1 MSEIA
6 GIGIK
11 EQSLV
16 CEQMR
21 FSVSRAN
28 LLNTLS
34 KVSGVVE
41 RRNAIDVLACINIK
55 AQYGSIKLK
64 ATDLDISVFASLVA
78 DVLTEGEVK
87 ISAHTLHDIVKKLPT
102 DLDVHFE
109 MNSQGKLLISCGNA
123 NFSLPNVVSNNFPV
137 LEEDDHQYDFTL
149 LSADLVDLL
158 TKTKFAVSL
167 DDTRYNLNG
176 IYLHTDEQ
184 FLYCVATDGHRLSCI
199 KRPKLEDINGEF
211 GVIIPRKTI
220 MELLKVLG
228 DCNEVNIKLS
238 DRKIKFTCGEYIL
251 ISKLIDGTFPD
262 YKAVIPMSAVI
273 STLEDKLMIVESSK
287 LASVIDRVSVVVSD
301 KIKSIKFSL
310 QKNLLTLHS
319 NSQECSDAT
328 ESIEVDYN
336 GTPME
341 IGFNSRYLLDA
352 LSCIKNK
359 CKFSLSDGNSAT
371 IITDEDD
378 SSALYIVM
386 PMRT

>member
-1 MSEIA
+1 MSEIVDERQA
-6 GIGIK
+6 VVADKKQAI
-11 EQSLV
+11 

-21 FSVSRAN
+21 FSVGRPS

-34 KVSGVVE
+34 RVSGVVE

-55 AQYGSIKLK
+55 AQHGSIKLK
-64 ATDLDISVFASLVA
+64 ATDLDISIFASLAANVSA
-78 DVLTEGEVK
+78 EGEVK

-109 MNSQGKLLISCGNA
+109 MNNQGKLLISCGNA

-137 LEEDDHQYDFTL
+137 LEEGDHQYDFTL

-184 FLYCVATDGHRLSCI
+184 FLYCVATDGHRLSRI
-199 KRPKLEDINGEF
+199 KRPKPEDISGEF

-228 DCNEVNIKLS
+228 DCNEINIKLS
-238 DRKIKFTCGEYIL
+238 DRKIKFTCGEYVL

-262 YKAVIPMSAVI
+262 YKAVIPTSQ
-273 STLEDKLMIVESSK
+273 DKQMIVESSK

-310 QKNLLTLHS
+310 QENLLTLHS

-328 ESIEVDYN
+328 ESIEVDYD
-336 GTPME
+336 GALME
-341 IGFNSRYLLDA
+341 VGFNSRYLLDA

-359 CKFSLSDGNSAT
+359 CKVSLSDGNSAT

-378 SSALYIVM
+378 PSALYIVM

>member
-1 MSEIA
+1 MSKIVD
-6 GIGIK
+6 IGIK
-11 EQSLV
+11 EQSSV

-21 FSVSRAN
+21 FSVSRAS

-34 KVSGVVE
+34 RVSGVVE

-64 ATDLDISVFASLVA
+64 ATDLDISIFASLTANVSA
-78 DVLTEGEVK
+78 EGEVK

-102 DLDVHFE
+102 DLDVNFE
-109 MNSQGKLLISCGNA
+109 MNNQGKLLISCGNA

-137 LEEDDHQYDFTL
+137 LEEGDHQYDFTL

-199 KRPKLEDINGEF
+199 KRPKSKDINGEF

-228 DCNEVNIKLS
+228 DCSEVNIKLS
-238 DRKIKFTCGEYIL
+238 DRKIKFTCGEYII

-262 YKAVIPMSAVI
+262 YKAVIPTSQ
-273 STLEDKLMIVESSK
+273 DKQMIVESSK

-310 QKNLLTLHS
+310 QENLLTLHS

-328 ESIEVDYN
+328 ESIEVDYD
-336 GTPME
+336 GALME
-341 IGFNSRYLLDA
+341 VGFNSRYLLDA

-359 CKFSLSDGNSAT
+359 CKVSLSDGNSAT

-378 SSALYIVM
+378 PSALYIVM

>member
-1 MSEIA
+1 MSEVA
-6 GIGIK
+6 GVEIK
-11 EQSLV
+11 EQNSV

-21 FSVSRAN
+21 FSVSRAS

-34 KVSGVVE
+34 RVSGVVE
-41 RRNAIDVLACINIK
+41 RRNAIDILACINIK
-55 AQYGSIKLK
+55 AQHGSIKLK
-64 ATDLDISVFASLVA
+64 ATDLDISIFASLAANVSM
-78 DVLTEGEVK
+78 EGEVK
-87 ISAHTLHDIVKKLPT
+87 ISAHTLHDIVKKLPA
-102 DLDVHFE
+102 DLDVSFE
-109 MNSQGKLLISCGNA
+109 VNNQGKLLISCGNS
-123 NFSLPNVVSNNFPV
+123 NFSLPNIVSNNFPV
-137 LEEDDHQYDFTL
+137 LEEGDHKYDFTL
-149 LSADLVDLL
+149 LSTDLIDLL

-199 KRPKLEDINGEF
+199 KRPKPGNISGEF
-211 GVIIPRKTI
+211 GVIIPRKTV
-220 MELLKVLG
+220 MELLKILG
-228 DCNEVNIKLS
+228 DCNEINIKLS

-262 YKAVIPMSAVI
+262 YKAVIPASQ
-273 STLEDKLMIVESSK
+273 DKQMTIESGK

-310 QKNLLTLHS
+310 QEKLLTLHS

-336 GTPME
+336 EIPVE

-359 CKFSLSDGNSAT
+359 CKFSLADGNSAT

-378 SSALYIVM
+378 PDALYIVM

>member
-6 GIGIK
+6 DIGIK
-11 EQSLV
+11 EQSSV

-21 FSVSRAN
+21 FSVSRAS

-34 KVSGVVE
+34 RVSGVVE
-41 RRNAIDVLACINIK
+41 RRNAIDVLSCINIK

-78 DVLTEGEVK
+78 DVSTEGEVK

-102 DLDVHFE
+102 DLDVNFE
-109 MNSQGKLLISCGNA
+109 MNNQGKLLISCGNA
-123 NFSLPNVVSNNFPV
+123 NFSLPNVVSNSFPV
-137 LEEDDHQYDFTL
+137 LEEDDHQYDFTI

-176 IYLHTDEQ
+176 IYIHTDEK
-184 FLYCVATDGHRLSCI
+184 FLYCVATDGHRLSRI
-199 KRPKLEDINGEF
+199 KRPKPENINGKF

-262 YKAVIPMSAVI
+262 YKAVIP
-273 STLEDKLMIVESSK
+273 TFQDKQMIVESSK
-287 LASVIDRVSVVVSD
+287 LSSVIDRVSVVVSD
-301 KIKSIKFSL
+301 KVKSIKFSL
-310 QKNLLTLHS
+310 QENLLTLHS

-328 ESIEVDYN
+328 ESIEVDYD
-336 GTPME
+336 GALLE
-341 IGFNSRYLLDA
+341 VGFNSRYLLDV

-378 SSALYIVM
+378 PSALYIVM

>member
-1 MSEIA
+1 
-6 GIGIK
+6 
-11 EQSLV
+11 
-16 CEQMR
+16 
-21 FSVSRAN
+21 
-28 LLNTLS
+28 
-34 KVSGVVE
+34 
-41 RRNAIDVLACINIK
+41 
-55 AQYGSIKLK
+55 
-64 ATDLDISVFASLVA
+64 
-78 DVLTEGEVK
+78 
-87 ISAHTLHDIVKKLPT
+87 
-102 DLDVHFE
+102 
-109 MNSQGKLLISCGNA
+109 
-123 NFSLPNVVSNNFPV
+123 NFPV
-137 LEEDDHQYDFTL
+137 LEEGDHKYDFTL

-199 KRPKLEDINGEF
+199 KRPKPEDINGEF
-211 GVIIPRKTI
+211 GVIIPRKTV
-220 MELLKVLG
+220 MELLKVLD
-228 DCNEVNIKLS
+228 DCNEINIKLS

-262 YKAVIPMSAVI
+262 YKTVIPASQ
-273 STLEDKLMIVESSK
+273 DKQMIVESGK

-301 KIKSIKFSL
+301 KIKSIRFSL
-310 QKNLLTLHS
+310 QEKLLTLNS

-336 GTPME
+336 EAPME
-341 IGFNSRYLLDA
+341 IGFNSRYLLDV

-359 CKFSLSDGNSAT
+359 CKFSLSDGNGAT

-378 SSALYIVM
+378 PNALYIVM

>member
-1 MSEIA
+1 MSKIVD
-6 GIGIK
+6 IGIK
-11 EQSLV
+11 EQSSV

-21 FSVSRAN
+21 FSVSRAS

-34 KVSGVVE
+34 RVSGVVE

-78 DVLTEGEVK
+78 DVSTEGEVK

-109 MNSQGKLLISCGNA
+109 MNNQGKLLISCGNA

-137 LEEDDHQYDFTL
+137 LEEGDHQYDFTL

-199 KRPKLEDINGEF
+199 KRPKPEDINGEF

-220 MELLKVLG
+220 MELLKVLC
-228 DCNEVNIKLS
+228 DCNEINIKLS

-262 YKAVIPMSAVI
+262 YKAVIPTSQ
-273 STLEDKLMIVESSK
+273 DKQMIVESSK

-310 QKNLLTLHS
+310 QENLLTLHS

-328 ESIEVDYN
+328 ESIEVDYD
-336 GTPME
+336 GALME
-341 IGFNSRYLLDA
+341 VGFNSRYLLDA

>member
-6 GIGIK
+6 GVEIK
-11 EQSLV
+11 EQALYEKM
-16 CEQMR
+16 C
-21 FSVSRAN
+21 FSVSRAS

-34 KVSGVVE
+34 RVSGVVE
-41 RRNAIDVLACINIK
+41 RRNTIDVLACINIK
-55 AQYGSIKLK
+55 AQHDSIKLK
-64 ATDLDISVFASLVA
+64 ATDLDISIFASLAA
-78 DVLTEGEVK
+78 DVSAEGEVK

-102 DLDVHFE
+102 DLDINFG
-109 MNSQGKLLISCGNA
+109 MNDQGKLLISCGNA
-123 NFSLPNVVSNNFPV
+123 NFSLPSVVSNNFPV
-137 LEEDDHQYDFTL
+137 LEEGNHKYDFTL

-184 FLYCVATDGHRLSCI
+184 FLYCAATDGHRLSCV
-199 KRPKLEDINGEF
+199 KRPKPENINGKF
-211 GVIIPRKTI
+211 GVIIPRKAV
-220 MELLKVLG
+220 MELLKVLD
-228 DCNEVNIKLS
+228 DCNEINIKLS
-238 DRKIKFTCGEYIL
+238 DRKIKFTCGKYIL

-262 YKAVIPMSAVI
+262 YKTVIPASQDRQMV
-273 STLEDKLMIVESSK
+273 VESGK

-301 KIKSIKFSL
+301 KIKFIRFSL
-310 QKNLLTLHS
+310 REKLLTLNS

-336 GTPME
+336 EAPMS
-341 IGFNSRYLLDA
+341 IGFNSRYLLDV

-371 IITDEDD
+371 IIIDEDD
-378 SSALYIVM
+378 PNALYIVM
-386 PMRT
+386 PIRT

>member
-1 MSEIA
+1 MSEVA
-6 GIGIK
+6 GVEVK
-11 EQSLV
+11 EQTV
-16 CEQMR
+16 CEQIR
-21 FSVSRAN
+21 FSVSRAS
-28 LLNTLS
+28 LLSTLS
-34 KVSGVVE
+34 RVSGVVE

-55 AQYGSIKLK
+55 AQHGSIKLK
-64 ATDLDISVFASLVA
+64 ATDLDISIFASLAANVS
-78 DVLTEGEVK
+78 TEGEVK

-102 DLDVHFE
+102 DLDVNFE
-109 MNSQGKLLISCGNA
+109 MNDQGKLLISCGNA
-123 NFSLPNVVSNNFPV
+123 NFSLPNVVSSNFPV
-137 LEEDDHQYDFTL
+137 LEEGDHQYDFTL
-149 LSADLVDLL
+149 LSADLADLL

-176 IYLHTDEQ
+176 IHLHTDEQ
-184 FLYCVATDGHRLSCI
+184 FLYCVATDGHRLSYI
-199 KRPKLEDINGEF
+199 KRPKPENINGEF
-211 GVIIPRKTI
+211 GVIIPRKTV
-220 MELLKVLG
+220 MELLKVLD

-262 YKAVIPMSAVI
+262 YKTVIPASQ
-273 STLEDKLMIVESSK
+273 DKQMIIESGK

-301 KIKSIKFSL
+301 KIKSIRFSL
-310 QKNLLTLHS
+310 QEKLLTLHS

-328 ESIEVDYN
+328 ESIEVDYDEA
-336 GTPME
+336 PVE

-371 IITDEDD
+371 IIIDEDD
-378 SSALYIVM
+378 PNALYIVM

>member
-1 MSEIA
+1 MSKIVD
-6 GIGIK
+6 IGIK
-11 EQSLV
+11 EQSSV

-21 FSVSRAN
+21 FSVSRAS

-34 KVSGVVE
+34 RVSGVVE

-55 AQYGSIKLK
+55 AQHGSIKLK
-64 ATDLDISVFASLVA
+64 ATDLDISIFASLTANVSA
-78 DVLTEGEVK
+78 EGEVK

-102 DLDVHFE
+102 NLDVNFE
-109 MNSQGKLLISCGNA
+109 MNNQGKLLISCGNA

-137 LEEDDHQYDFTL
+137 LEEGDHQYDFTL

-199 KRPKLEDINGEF
+199 KRPKPEDINGEF

-220 MELLKVLG
+220 MELLKVLC
-228 DCNEVNIKLS
+228 DCNEINIKLS

-262 YKAVIPMSAVI
+262 YKAVIPTSQ
-273 STLEDKLMIVESSK
+273 DKQMIVESSK

-310 QKNLLTLHS
+310 QENLLTLHS

-328 ESIEVDYN
+328 ESIEVDYD
-336 GTPME
+336 GALME
-341 IGFNSRYLLDA
+341 VGFNSRYLLDA

>member
-1 MSEIA
+1 MSEVA
-6 GIGIK
+6 DVEIK
-11 EQSLV
+11 EQAV
-16 CEQMR
+16 CEKMC
-21 FSVSRAN
+21 FSVSRAS
-28 LLNTLS
+28 LLNMLS
-34 KVSGVVE
+34 RVSGVVE
-41 RRNAIDVLACINIK
+41 RRNTIDVLACINIK
-55 AQYGSIKLK
+55 AQHGSIKLK
-64 ATDLDISVFASLVA
+64 ATDLDISIFASLAANVSS
-78 DVLTEGEVK
+78 EGEVK

-102 DLDVHFE
+102 DSDINFR
-109 MNSQGKLLISCGNA
+109 MNDQGKLLISCRNA
-123 NFSLPNVVSNNFPV
+123 NFSLPNVVSNTFPV
-137 LEEDDHQYDFTL
+137 LEEGDHEYDFTL

-199 KRPKLEDINGEF
+199 KRPKPENINGKL
-211 GVIIPRKTI
+211 GVIIPRKTF
-220 MELLKVLG
+220 MELLKVLD
-228 DCNEVNIKLS
+228 DCNEINIKLS

-262 YKAVIPMSAVI
+262 YKTVIPASQ
-273 STLEDKLMIVESSK
+273 DKQMIVESGK

-301 KIKSIKFSL
+301 KIKSIRFSL
-310 QKNLLTLHS
+310 QEKLLTLNS

-336 GTPME
+336 EAPIE
-341 IGFNSRYLLDA
+341 IGFNSRYLLDV

-359 CKFSLSDGNSAT
+359 CKFNLSDGNGAT

-378 SSALYIVM
+378 PNVLYIVM

>member
-1 MSEIA
+1 MLEVA
-6 GIGIK
+6 GK
-11 EQSLV
+11 EQVV

-21 FSVSRAN
+21 FSVGRAS

-34 KVSGVVE
+34 RVSGVVE

-55 AQYGSIKLK
+55 AQHGSIKLK
-64 ATDLDISVFASLVA
+64 ATDLDISIFASLTANVSA
-78 DVLTEGEVK
+78 EGEVK

-102 DLDVHFE
+102 NLDVYFE
-109 MNSQGKLLISCGNA
+109 MNNQGKLLISCGNA

-137 LEEDDHQYDFTL
+137 LEEGDHQYDFTL

-199 KRPKLEDINGEF
+199 KRPKPEDINGEF

-220 MELLKVLG
+220 MELLKVLC
-228 DCNEVNIKLS
+228 DCNEINIKLS

-262 YKAVIPMSAVI
+262 YKAVIPTSQ
-273 STLEDKLMIVESSK
+273 DKQMIVESSK

-328 ESIEVDYN
+328 ESIEVDYD
-336 GTPME
+336 GALME
-341 IGFNSRYLLDA
+341 VGFNSRYLLDA

-359 CKFSLSDGNSAT
+359 CKVSLSDGNSAT

-378 SSALYIVM
+378 PSALYIVM

>member
-1 MSEIA
+1 MSEVA
-6 GIGIK
+6 GVEIK
-11 EQSLV
+11 EQAV
-16 CEQMR
+16 CEKMC
-21 FSVSRAN
+21 FSVSRAS

-34 KVSGVVE
+34 RVSGVVE

-55 AQYGSIKLK
+55 AQHGSIKLK
-64 ATDLDISVFASLVA
+64 ATDLDISIFASLAANVSA
-78 DVLTEGEVK
+78 EGEVK
-87 ISAHTLHDIVKKLPT
+87 ISAHTLHDIVKKLPI
-102 DLDVHFE
+102 DLDINFE
-109 MNSQGKLLISCGNA
+109 MNDQEKLLISCGNA
-123 NFSLPNVVSNNFPV
+123 NFSLPNVVSSNFPV
-137 LEEDDHQYDFTL
+137 LEEGDHKYDFTL
-149 LSADLVDLL
+149 LSAGLVDLL

-184 FLYCVATDGHRLSCI
+184 FLYCVATDGHRLSRI
-199 KRPKLEDINGEF
+199 KRPKPENINGEF

-220 MELLKVLG
+220 MELLKVLD
-228 DCNEVNIKLS
+228 DCNEINIKLS

-262 YKAVIPMSAVI
+262 YKTVIPASR
-273 STLEDKLMIVESSK
+273 DKQMVVESGR

-301 KIKSIKFSL
+301 KIKSIRFSL
-310 QKNLLTLHS
+310 QEKLLTLNS

-336 GTPME
+336 ETPME
-341 IGFNSRYLLDA
+341 IGFNSRYLLDV

-359 CKFSLSDGNSAT
+359 CKFSLSDGNGAT

-378 SSALYIVM
+378 PNALYIVM

>member
-1 MSEIA
+1 MSEVA
-6 GIGIK
+6 GVEIK
-11 EQSLV
+11 EQAV
-16 CEQMR
+16 CEQMH
-21 FSVSRAN
+21 FSVSRAS

-34 KVSGVVE
+34 RVSGVVE

-55 AQYGSIKLK
+55 AQHGSIKLK
-64 ATDLDISVFASLVA
+64 ATDLDISIFASLAANVSA
-78 DVLTEGEVK
+78 EGEVK

-102 DLDVHFE
+102 DLDINFE
-109 MNSQGKLLISCGNA
+109 MNDQGKLLISCGNA
-123 NFSLPNVVSNNFPV
+123 NFSLPNVVSSNFPV
-137 LEEDDHQYDFTL
+137 LEEGDHKYDFTL

-184 FLYCVATDGHRLSCI
+184 FLYCIATDGHRLSRI
-199 KRPKLEDINGEF
+199 KRPKPENINGEF
-211 GVIIPRKTI
+211 GVIIPRKTV
-220 MELLKVLG
+220 MELLKVLD
-228 DCNEVNIKLS
+228 DCSEVNIKLS

-262 YKAVIPMSAVI
+262 YKTVIPASQ
-273 STLEDKLMIVESSK
+273 DKQMVVESGK

-301 KIKSIKFSL
+301 KIKSIRFSL
-310 QKNLLTLHS
+310 QEKLLTLNS

-336 GTPME
+336 ETPME
-341 IGFNSRYLLDA
+341 IGFNSRYLLDV

-359 CKFSLSDGNSAT
+359 CKFSLSDGNGAT

-378 SSALYIVM
+378 PNALYIVM

>member
-1 MSEIA
+1 MSKIVD
-6 GIGIK
+6 IGIK
-11 EQSLV
+11 EQSSV

-21 FSVSRAN
+21 FSVSRAS

-34 KVSGVVE
+34 RVSGVVE

-55 AQYGSIKLK
+55 AQHGSIKLK
-64 ATDLDISVFASLVA
+64 ATDLDISIFASLTANVSA
-78 DVLTEGEVK
+78 EGEVK

-102 DLDVHFE
+102 NLDVNFE
-109 MNSQGKLLISCGNA
+109 MNNQGKLLISCGNA

-137 LEEDDHQYDFTL
+137 LEEGDHQYDFTL

-184 FLYCVATDGHRLSCI
+184 FLYCVATDSHRLSCI
-199 KRPKLEDINGEF
+199 KRPKPEDINGEF

-228 DCNEVNIKLS
+228 DCNEINIKLS

-262 YKAVIPMSAVI
+262 YKAVIPTSQ
-273 STLEDKLMIVESSK
+273 DKQMIVESSK

-310 QKNLLTLHS
+310 QENLLTLHS

-328 ESIEVDYN
+328 ESIEVDYD
-336 GTPME
+336 GALME
-341 IGFNSRYLLDA
+341 VGFNSRYLLDA

-359 CKFSLSDGNSAT
+359 CKVSLSDGNSAT

-378 SSALYIVM
+378 PSALYIVM

>member
-1 MSEIA
+1 MLKIVD
-6 GIGIK
+6 IGIK
-11 EQSLV
+11 EQSSV

-21 FSVSRAN
+21 FSVSRAS

-34 KVSGVVE
+34 RVSGVVE

-55 AQYGSIKLK
+55 AQHGSIKLK

-78 DVLTEGEVK
+78 DVSTEGEVK

-109 MNSQGKLLISCGNA
+109 MNNQGKLLISCGNA

-137 LEEDDHQYDFTL
+137 LEEGDHQYDFTL
-149 LSADLVDLL
+149 LSTDLVDLL

-199 KRPKLEDINGEF
+199 KRPKSEKINGKF

-220 MELLKVLG
+220 MELLKVLC
-228 DCNEVNIKLS
+228 DCNEINIKLS
-238 DRKIKFTCGEYIL
+238 DRRIKFTCGEYIL

-262 YKAVIPMSAVI
+262 YKAVIPTSQ
-273 STLEDKLMIVESSK
+273 DKQMIVESSK

-301 KIKSIKFSL
+301 KVKLIKFSL
-310 QKNLLTLHS
+310 QENLLTLHS
-319 NSQECSDAT
+319 NSQECSNAT
-328 ESIEVDYN
+328 ESIEVDYD
-336 GTPME
+336 GALME
-341 IGFNSRYLLDA
+341 VGFNSRYLLDA

-359 CKFSLSDGNSAT
+359 CKVSLSDGNSAT

-378 SSALYIVM
+378 PSALYIVM

>member
-1 MSEIA
+1 MSKIVD
-6 GIGIK
+6 IGIK
-11 EQSLV
+11 EQSSV

-21 FSVSRAN
+21 FSVSRAS

-34 KVSGVVE
+34 RVSGVVE

-55 AQYGSIKLK
+55 AQHGSIKLK
-64 ATDLDISVFASLVA
+64 ATDLDISIFASLTANVSA
-78 DVLTEGEVK
+78 EGEVK

-102 DLDVHFE
+102 NLDVNFE
-109 MNSQGKLLISCGNA
+109 MNNQGKLLISCGNA

-137 LEEDDHQYDFTL
+137 LEEGDHQYDFTL

-199 KRPKLEDINGEF
+199 KRPKPEDINGEF

-220 MELLKVLG
+220 MELLKVLC
-228 DCNEVNIKLS
+228 DCNEINIKLS

-262 YKAVIPMSAVI
+262 YKAVIPTSQ
-273 STLEDKLMIVESSK
+273 DKQMIVESSK

-328 ESIEVDYN
+328 ESIEVDYD
-336 GTPME
+336 GALME
-341 IGFNSRYLLDA
+341 VGFNSRYLLDA

-359 CKFSLSDGNSAT
+359 CKVSLSDGNSAT

-378 SSALYIVM
+378 PSALYIVM

>member
-1 MSEIA
+1 MSEVV
-6 GIGIK
+6 GIDVETKKQG
-11 EQSLV
+11 SV
-16 CEQMR
+16 HEQMR
-21 FSVSRAN
+21 FSVSRAS

-34 KVSGVVE
+34 RVSGVVE

-55 AQYGSIKLK
+55 AQHGSIKLK
-64 ATDLDISVFASLVA
+64 ATDLDISIFASLAA
-78 DVLTEGEVK
+78 DVSTEGEVK
-87 ISAHTLHDIVKKLPT
+87 VSAHTLHDIVKKLPA
-102 DLDVHFE
+102 DLDVNFE
-109 MNSQGKLLISCGNA
+109 VNDQGKLLMSCGNA
-123 NFSLPNVVSNNFPV
+123 NFSLPNVVSSNFPV
-137 LEEDDHQYDFTL
+137 LEEDDHKHDFTI
-149 LSADLVDLL
+149 LSTDLIDLL

-199 KRPKLEDINGEF
+199 KRPKPGSVDDAF
-211 GVIIPRKTI
+211 GVIIPRKTV
-220 MELLKVLG
+220 MELSKVLD
-228 DCNEVNIKLS
+228 DCSEINIKLS
-238 DRKIKFTCGEYIL
+238 DRKIKFTCGEYII

-262 YKAVIPMSAVI
+262 YKAVIPASQ
-273 STLEDKLMIVESSK
+273 DKQMTVESSK
-287 LASVIDRVSVVVSD
+287 LASVIDRVSVVVPD

-310 QKNLLTLHS
+310 QEKLLTLHS

-336 GTPME
+336 DPPME

-359 CKFSLSDGNSAT
+359 CQFSLADGNSAT
-371 IITDEDD
+371 TIIDEDD
-378 SSALYIVM
+378 PNALYIVM

>member
-1 MSEIA
+1 MSKIVD
-6 GIGIK
+6 IGIK
-11 EQSLV
+11 EQSSV

-21 FSVSRAN
+21 FSVSRAS

-34 KVSGVVE
+34 RVSGVVE

-55 AQYGSIKLK
+55 AQHGNIKLK
-64 ATDLDISVFASLVA
+64 ATDLDISIFASLTANVSA
-78 DVLTEGEVK
+78 EGEVK

-102 DLDVHFE
+102 NLDVNFE
-109 MNSQGKLLISCGNA
+109 MNNQGKLLISCGNA

-137 LEEDDHQYDFTL
+137 LEEGDHQYDFTL

-199 KRPKLEDINGEF
+199 KRPKPEDINGEF

-228 DCNEVNIKLS
+228 DCNEINIKLS

-262 YKAVIPMSAVI
+262 YKAVIPTSQ
-273 STLEDKLMIVESSK
+273 DKQMIVESSK

-310 QKNLLTLHS
+310 QENLLTLHS

-328 ESIEVDYN
+328 ESIEVDYD
-336 GTPME
+336 GALME
-341 IGFNSRYLLDA
+341 VGFNSRYLLDA

-359 CKFSLSDGNSAT
+359 CKVSLSDGNSAT

-378 SSALYIVM
+378 PSALYIVM

>member
-1 MSEIA
+1 MSKIVD
-6 GIGIK
+6 IGIK
-11 EQSLV
+11 EQGSV

-21 FSVSRAN
+21 FSVSRAS

-34 KVSGVVE
+34 RVSGVVE

-78 DVLTEGEVK
+78 DVSTEGEVK

-102 DLDVHFE
+102 DLDVNFE
-109 MNSQGKLLISCGNA
+109 MNNQGKLLISCGNA
-123 NFSLPNVVSNNFPV
+123 NFSLPNVISNNFPV
-137 LEEDDHQYDFTL
+137 LEEGDHQYDFTL

-184 FLYCVATDGHRLSCI
+184 FLYCVATDGHRLSRI
-199 KRPKLEDINGEF
+199 KRPKPEDINGEF

-228 DCNEVNIKLS
+228 DCNEINIKLS

-262 YKAVIPMSAVI
+262 YKAVIPTSQ
-273 STLEDKLMIVESSK
+273 DKQMIVESSK

-310 QKNLLTLHS
+310 QENLLTLHS
-319 NSQECSDAT
+319 YSQECSDAT
-328 ESIEVDYN
+328 ESIEVDYD
-336 GTPME
+336 GALME
-341 IGFNSRYLLDA
+341 VGFNSRYLLDA

-359 CKFSLSDGNSAT
+359 CKVSLSDGNSAT

-378 SSALYIVM
+378 PSALYIVM

>member
-1 MSEIA
+1 MSKIVD
-6 GIGIK
+6 IGIK
-11 EQSLV
+11 EQSSV

-21 FSVSRAN
+21 FSVSRAS

-34 KVSGVVE
+34 RVSGVVE

-64 ATDLDISVFASLVA
+64 ATDLDISIFASLTANVSA
-78 DVLTEGEVK
+78 EGKVK

-102 DLDVHFE
+102 NLDVNFE
-109 MNSQGKLLISCGNA
+109 MNNQGKLLISCGNA

-137 LEEDDHQYDFTL
+137 LEEGDHQYDFTL

-199 KRPKLEDINGEF
+199 KRPKPEDINGEF

-228 DCNEVNIKLS
+228 DCNEINIKLS

-262 YKAVIPMSAVI
+262 YKAVIPTSQ
-273 STLEDKLMIVESSK
+273 DKQMIVESSK

-310 QKNLLTLHS
+310 QENLLTLHS

-328 ESIEVDYN
+328 ESIEVDYD
-336 GTPME
+336 GALME
-341 IGFNSRYLLDA
+341 VGFNSRYLLDA

-359 CKFSLSDGNSAT
+359 CKVSLSDGNSAT

-378 SSALYIVM
+378 PSALYIVM

>member
-1 MSEIA
+1 MSEVA
-6 GIGIK
+6 GVEVK
-11 EQSLV
+11 EQTV
-16 CEQMR
+16 CEQIR
-21 FSVSRAN
+21 FSVSRAS
-28 LLNTLS
+28 LLSTLS
-34 KVSGVVE
+34 RVSGVVE

-55 AQYGSIKLK
+55 AQHGSIKLK
-64 ATDLDISVFASLVA
+64 ATDLDISIFASLAANVS
-78 DVLTEGEVK
+78 TEGEVK

-102 DLDVHFE
+102 DLDVNFE
-109 MNSQGKLLISCGNA
+109 MNDQGKLLISCGNA
-123 NFSLPNVVSNNFPV
+123 NFSLPNVVSSNFPV
-137 LEEDDHQYDFTL
+137 LEEGDHQYDFTL
-149 LSADLVDLL
+149 LSADLADLL

-176 IYLHTDEQ
+176 IHLHTDEQ

-199 KRPKLEDINGEF
+199 KRPKPENINGEF
-211 GVIIPRKTI
+211 GVIIPRKTV
-220 MELLKVLG
+220 MELLKVLD

-262 YKAVIPMSAVI
+262 YKTVIPASQ
-273 STLEDKLMIVESSK
+273 DKQMIIESGK

-301 KIKSIKFSL
+301 KIKSIRFSL
-310 QKNLLTLHS
+310 QEKLLTLHS

-328 ESIEVDYN
+328 ESIEVDYDEA
-336 GTPME
+336 PVE

-371 IITDEDD
+371 IIIDEDD
-378 SSALYIVM
+378 PNALYIVM

>member
-1 MSEIA
+1 MSEVA
-6 GIGIK
+6 GVDVGVK
-11 EQSLV
+11 EQSSV

-21 FSVSRAN
+21 FSVSRAS

-34 KVSGVVE
+34 RVSGVVE

-55 AQYGSIKLK
+55 AQHGSIKLK
-64 ATDLDISVFASLVA
+64 ATDLDILIFASLAANVSA
-78 DVLTEGEVK
+78 EGEAK

-102 DLDVHFE
+102 DLDVNFE
-109 MNSQGKLLISCGNA
+109 MNNQGKLLISCGNA
-123 NFSLPNVVSNNFPV
+123 NFSLPNVVSNSFPV
-137 LEEDDHQYDFTL
+137 LEEGDHKYDFTL

-184 FLYCVATDGHRLSCI
+184 FLYCVATDGHRLSRI
-199 KRPKLEDINGEF
+199 RRPKPENINGEF
-211 GVIIPRKTI
+211 GVIIPRKTV
-220 MELLKVLG
+220 MELLKVLD
-228 DCNEVNIKLS
+228 DCNEINIKLS
-238 DRKIKFTCGEYIL
+238 DRKIKFTCDEYIL

-262 YKAVIPMSAVI
+262 YKTVIPASQ
-273 STLEDKLMIVESSK
+273 DKQMVVESGK

-301 KIKSIKFSL
+301 KIKSIRFSL
-310 QKNLLTLHS
+310 QEKLLTLNS

-336 GTPME
+336 ETPME
-341 IGFNSRYLLDA
+341 IGFNSRYLLDV

-359 CKFSLSDGNSAT
+359 CKFSLSDGNGAT

-378 SSALYIVM
+378 TNALYIVM

>member
-1 MSEIA
+1 MLEVA
-6 GIGIK
+6 GK
-11 EQSLV
+11 EQVV

-21 FSVSRAN
+21 FSVGRAS

-34 KVSGVVE
+34 RVSGVVE

-55 AQYGSIKLK
+55 AQHGSIKLK
-64 ATDLDISVFASLVA
+64 ATDLDISIFASLTASVSA
-78 DVLTEGEVK
+78 EGEVK

-102 DLDVHFE
+102 NLDVNFE
-109 MNSQGKLLISCGNA
+109 MNNQGKLLISCGNA

-137 LEEDDHQYDFTL
+137 LEEGDHQYDFTL

-199 KRPKLEDINGEF
+199 KRPKPEDINGEF

-220 MELLKVLG
+220 MELLKVLC
-228 DCNEVNIKLS
+228 DCNEINIKLS

-262 YKAVIPMSAVI
+262 YKAVIPTSQ
-273 STLEDKLMIVESSK
+273 DKQMIVESSK

-310 QKNLLTLHS
+310 QENLLTLHS

-328 ESIEVDYN
+328 ESIEVDYD
-336 GTPME
+336 GALME
-341 IGFNSRYLLDA
+341 VGFNSRYLLDA

-359 CKFSLSDGNSAT
+359 CKVSLSDGNSAT

-378 SSALYIVM
+378 PSALYIVM

>member
-1 MSEIA
+1 MLEVA
-6 GIGIK
+6 GK
-11 EQSLV
+11 EQVV

-21 FSVSRAN
+21 FSVGRAS

-34 KVSGVVE
+34 RVSGVVE

-55 AQYGSIKLK
+55 AQHGSIKLK
-64 ATDLDISVFASLVA
+64 ATDLDISIFASLTASVSA
-78 DVLTEGEVK
+78 EGEVK

-102 DLDVHFE
+102 NLDVNFE
-109 MNSQGKLLISCGNA
+109 MNNQGKLLISCGNA

-137 LEEDDHQYDFTL
+137 LEEGDHQYDFTL

-199 KRPKLEDINGEF
+199 KRPKPEDINGKF

-220 MELLKVLG
+220 MELLKVLC
-228 DCNEVNIKLS
+228 DCDEINIKLS

-262 YKAVIPMSAVI
+262 YKAVIPTSQ
-273 STLEDKLMIVESSK
+273 DKQMIVESSK

-310 QKNLLTLHS
+310 QENLLTLHS

-328 ESIEVDYN
+328 ESIEVDYD
-336 GTPME
+336 GALME
-341 IGFNSRYLLDA
+341 VGFNSRYLLDA